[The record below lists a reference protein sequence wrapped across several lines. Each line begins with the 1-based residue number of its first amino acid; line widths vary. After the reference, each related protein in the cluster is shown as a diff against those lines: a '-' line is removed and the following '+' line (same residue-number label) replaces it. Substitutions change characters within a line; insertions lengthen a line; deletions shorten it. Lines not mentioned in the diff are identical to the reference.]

1 VPRITALQAQ
11 KRRAERV
18 SVFVDGSF
26 VVGLSTAVT
35 RDLDLYVGRELAED
49 ELAEIAAAGG
59 LDRAYR
65 RALHYLRSRLR
76 SRAEIE
82 LRLRRH
88 GYDGDVVRS
97 VIEMLTARGYV
108 NDREFAGAWVRDR
121 VRLKPK
127 GRRGLRAE
135 LAAKGVA
142 SGEVE
147 AALAENVVD
156 PEEDLARRALAP
168 RLTAIKTRGE
178 EKARRAVLSF
188 LARRGFDAGLARR
201 IAAEVISG
209 PERSS

>member
-1 VPRITALQAQ
+1 MPLITALRTQ
-11 KRRAERV
+11 KRRAERI

-26 VVGLSTAVT
+26 VVGLSTAVA

-49 ELAEIAAAGG
+49 ELAEIAAAGD

-65 RALHYLRSRLR
+65 RALQYLRARPR

-82 LRLRRH
+82 LRLRRY
-88 GYDGDVVRS
+88 GYDGDTIRQVV
-97 VIEMLTARGYV
+97 EMLTSRGYV
-108 NDREFAGAWVRDR
+108 NDREFADAWVRDR

-135 LAAKGVA
+135 LVAKGVA
-142 SGEVE
+142 AEDVE
-147 AALAENVVD
+147 AALAENVED
-156 PEEDLARRALAP
+156 AEEELARRALAP
-168 RLTAIKTRGE
+168 RLAAIKTRGE
-178 EKARRAVLSF
+178 EKARRAIVSF

-209 PERSS
+209 PEYSS

>member
-1 VPRITALQAQ
+1 MPRITALETQ

-26 VVGLSTAVT
+26 VLGLSTAVA
-35 RDLDLYVGRELAED
+35 RDLGLYVGRELAGD

-59 LDRAYR
+59 LDRAYG
-65 RALHYLRSRLR
+65 RALRYLRARLR

-82 LRLRRH
+82 QRLRRY
-88 GYDGDVVRS
+88 GYDGGVTGS
-97 VIEMLTARGYV
+97 VIELLEARGYV

-142 SGEVE
+142 REDVE
-147 AALAENVVD
+147 AALAENVAD
-156 PEEDLARRALAP
+156 AEEELARRALAP
-168 RLTAIKTRGE
+168 RLAAMKTKGE
-178 EKARRAVLSF
+178 EKTRRAVLSF

-201 IAAEVISG
+201 IADEVFPG
-209 PERSS
+209 PEYPG

>member
-1 VPRITALQAQ
+1 VPRITALQTQ

-49 ELAEIAAAGG
+49 EVAEIAAAGD

-65 RALHYLRSRLR
+65 RALQYLRARLR
-76 SRAEIE
+76 SRAEME
-82 LRLRRH
+82 LRLRRY
-88 GYDGDVVRS
+88 GYDGGVVRS
-97 VIEMLTARGYV
+97 VMEMLAARRYV
-108 NDREFAGAWVRDR
+108 DDREFAGAWVRDR

-135 LAAKGVA
+135 LVAKGVA
-142 SGEVE
+142 AEDVE
-147 AALAENVVD
+147 AALAENVAD
-156 PEEDLARRALAP
+156 TEEELARRALAP
-168 RLTAIKTRGE
+168 RLAAIRTRGA
-178 EKARRAVLSF
+178 EKARRAILSF

-201 IAAEVISG
+201 LADEFVSG
-209 PERSS
+209 PEHSS

>member
-1 VPRITALQAQ
+1 VPRITALETQ

-26 VVGLSTAVT
+26 VVGLSTAVA

-49 ELAEIAAAGG
+49 ELADIAAAGD
-59 LDRAYR
+59 LDHAYR
-65 RALHYLRSRLR
+65 RALRYLRARLR

-82 LRLRRH
+82 FRLRRY

-97 VIEMLTARGYV
+97 VTEMLAARGYV
-108 NDREFAGAWVRDR
+108 DDHEFAGAWVRDR
-121 VRLKPK
+121 TRLKPK

-142 SGEVE
+142 AEAVE
-147 AALAENVVD
+147 AALAENVAD
-156 PEEDLARRALAP
+156 TEEELARRALAP
-168 RLTAIKTRGE
+168 RLAGIKTGGE
-178 EKARRAVLSF
+178 EKARRAILSL

-201 IAAEVISG
+201 IAAEVMAG
-209 PERSS
+209 PERPS

>member
-1 VPRITALQAQ
+1 MPRITALQSQ

-26 VVGLSTAVT
+26 VVGLSAAVV
-35 RDLDLYVGRELAED
+35 RDLDLYVGRELAEGD
-49 ELAEIAAAGG
+49 LAEIAAAGD

-65 RALHYLRSRLR
+65 RALQYLRTRLR

-82 LRLRRH
+82 LRLRRY
-88 GYDGDVVRS
+88 GYDRDTVRH
-97 VIEMLTARGYV
+97 VLEMLASRGYV

-135 LAAKGVA
+135 LVARGVA
-142 SGEVE
+142 AEDVE
-147 AALAENVVD
+147 AALAENVED
-156 PEEDLARRALAP
+156 AEEDLARRALAP
-168 RLTAIKTRGE
+168 RLAAIKTRGE
-178 EKARRAVLSF
+178 EKARRAILSF

-209 PERSS
+209 PEHSS